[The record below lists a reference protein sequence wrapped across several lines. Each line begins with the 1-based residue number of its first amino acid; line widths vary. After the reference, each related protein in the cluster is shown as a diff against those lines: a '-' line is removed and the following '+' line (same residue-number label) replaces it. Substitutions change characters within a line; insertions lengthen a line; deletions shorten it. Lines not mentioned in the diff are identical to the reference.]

1 MCLAEELK
9 CQLHSLEDRRS
20 PAAHWWDPQPCT
32 KLDSKGPC
40 TNEWINVCV
49 CIYLCLYIDWWAMI
63 HTTYCW
69 GACHFRATSYTRL
82 RARHHCTSSTLI
94 GGNGGAGPSVPPRDQ
109 GSEGLL
115 AFFPLFYIM
124 DYEVLPCSSRVCD
137 WLLSSSWD
145 HLGWHQERRR
155 KMQEW
160 PWNLR
165 SLKGLFSSLHYP
177 LSWSN
182 GFCDES
188 GNEGSLATN
197 VGGLPWR
204 RGTFSFSSQ
213 PSFLLCLF
221 GQMFTMGARKEGKKK
236 GRRSS
241 MKRDP
246 KTALFG
252 HIYKKFI
259 TFIFWVHSHFSWS
272 MVNFKQTVHEYIDES
287 WSMVWSRHTTGVH
300 VTL

>member
-1 MCLAEELK
+1 MCM
-9 CQLHSLEDRRS
+9 
-20 PAAHWWDPQPCT
+20 
-32 KLDSKGPC
+32 
-40 TNEWINVCV
+40 

-115 AFFPLFYIM
+115 AFFSLFYIM

-213 PSFLLCLF
+213 SSFLLCLAKCLPWVQ
-221 GQMFTMGARKEGKKK
+221 GRK
-236 GRRSS
+236 GRR
-241 MKRDP
+241 RGEGRAWREIP
-246 KTALFG
+246 KLPFLDIY
-252 HIYKKFI
+252 IYKKIHHVYFLGAWSLLLVHGQLQ
-259 TFIFWVHSHFSWS
+259 TDRTWVYWWVVIYG
-272 MVNFKQTVHEYIDES
+272 MI
-287 WSMVWSRHTTGVH
+287 
-300 VTL
+300 